1 MLTYLKGKT
10 MRAIL
15 GFLTLLLVS
24 TASWALS
31 LGDITNQEASGGLK
45 EALTQGVSSAVGSL
59 GKADG
64 FLGNDKV
71 KIPMP
76 GALAKAEKV
85 LRMAG
90 MGKQAD
96 ELVTAMNRAAEAAV
110 PEAKAL
116 LTDAVK
122 SMSVTDAKNILTG
135 GEGSVTAF
143 FKEKT
148 SAQLTQKFLPIV
160 KQQTARVDLAQKY
173 DAYAGQGAKMG
184 LVKKE
189 DAKID
194 DYVTRKALDGLYA
207 MIAEEEKAIRANPV
221 GAVGGLAK
229 KVFGAL
235 GK

>member
-1 MLTYLKGKT
+1 

-15 GFLTLLLVS
+15 GFLTLLVVS
-24 TASWALS
+24 TAAWALS
-31 LGDITNQEASGGLK
+31 LGEISNQEASGGLK

-64 FLGNDKV
+64 FLGNAKV

-76 GALAKAEKV
+76 DALAKAEK
-85 LRMAG
+85 LMRMAG

-110 PEAKAL
+110 PEAKTL
-116 LTDAVK
+116 LTNAVK
-122 SMSVTDAKNILTG
+122 SMSVDDAKKILTG

-148 SAQLTQKFLPIV
+148 AAQLTEKFLPIV
-160 KQQTARVDLAQKY
+160 KQQTAKVNLAQKY
-173 DAYAGQGAKMG
+173 DQYAGQGAKLG

-194 DYVTRKALDGLYA
+194 NYVTRKALDGLYT

-221 GAVGGLAK
+221 AAVGGLAK

-235 GK
+235 GQ

>member
-1 MLTYLKGKT
+1 
-10 MRAIL
+10 MRTIL
-15 GFLTLLLVS
+15 GFLTLLVVS

-59 GKADG
+59 GKTDG

-76 GALAKAEKV
+76 GALAKAEKM

-110 PEAKAL
+110 PEAKTL

-160 KQQTARVDLAQKY
+160 KQQTAKVDLAQKY

-221 GAVGGLAK
+221 GAVGGLAQ

>member
-1 MLTYLKGKT
+1 
-10 MRAIL
+10 MRTIL
-15 GFLTLLLVS
+15 ALLTLLAVS

-45 EALTQGVSSAVGSL
+45 EALSQGVDAAVSSL

-64 FLGNDKV
+64 FLKNKKV
-71 KIPMP
+71 KIPLP
-76 GALAKAEKV
+76 SALEKGEKMM
-85 LRMAG
+85 RMAG

-96 ELVTAMNRAAEAAV
+96 ELVTAMNRAAESAV

-116 LTDAVK
+116 LADAVK
-122 SMSVTDAKNILTG
+122 SMTVEDAKKILTG
-135 GEGSVTAF
+135 GDGSVTAF

-148 SAQLTQKFLPIV
+148 SAQLTEKFLPIV
-160 KQQTARVDLAQKY
+160 KEQTAKVNLAQMY
-173 DAYAGQGAKMG
+173 DQYAGQGAKLG

-189 DAKID
+189 DAQID
-194 DYVTRKALDGLYA
+194 NYVTRKALDGLYT
-207 MIAEEEKAIRANPV
+207 MIGEEEKAIRANPV

-235 GK
+235 GR

>member
-1 MLTYLKGKT
+1 
-10 MRAIL
+10 MRAFL

-64 FLGNDKV
+64 FLGNDKL

-160 KQQTARVDLAQKY
+160 KQQTAKVDLAQKY

>member
-1 MLTYLKGKT
+1 
-10 MRAIL
+10 MRTIL
-15 GFLTLLLVS
+15 GFLTLLVVS

-31 LGDITNQEASGGLK
+31 LGHITNQEAAGGLK

-59 GKADG
+59 GRTDG

-76 GALAKAEKV
+76 GALAKAEKM

-160 KQQTARVDLAQKY
+160 KQQTAKVDLAQKY

-235 GK
+235 GQ

>member
-1 MLTYLKGKT
+1 MLTYWKGKT
-10 MRAIL
+10 MRTIL
-15 GFLTLLLVS
+15 GFLTLLVVS

-76 GALAKAEKV
+76 GALAKAEKM

-160 KQQTARVDLAQKY
+160 KQQTAKVDLAQKY

-221 GAVGGLAK
+221 GAVGGLAQ

>member
-1 MLTYLKGKT
+1 

>member
-1 MLTYLKGKT
+1 

-15 GFLTLLLVS
+15 GFLTLLVVS

-45 EALTQGVSSAVGSL
+45 EALTQGVSSAVASL

-148 SAQLTQKFLPIV
+148 SAKLTQKFLPIV
-160 KQQTARVDLAQKY
+160 KQQTAKVDLAQKY

-235 GK
+235 GN

>member
-1 MLTYLKGKT
+1 

-15 GFLTLLLVS
+15 GFLTLLVVS

-45 EALTQGVSSAVGSL
+45 EALTQGVSSAIGSL

-64 FLGNDKV
+64 FLGNNKV

-76 GALAKAEKV
+76 GALAKAEKM

-110 PEAKAL
+110 PEAKTL

-160 KQQTARVDLAQKY
+160 KQQTAKVDLAQKY

-194 DYVTRKALDGLYA
+194 DYVTRKALDGLYT

>member
-1 MLTYLKGKT
+1 
-10 MRAIL
+10 MRTIL
-15 GFLTLLLVS
+15 GFLTLLVVS

-31 LGDITNQEASGGLK
+31 LGDITNQEAAGGLK

-76 GALAKAEKV
+76 GALAKAEKM

-160 KQQTARVDLAQKY
+160 KQQTAKVDLAQKY

-235 GK
+235 GQ